1 MEKTTLEGLKLYT
14 YFRSSCAWRVRI
26 ALNLKG
32 LKYESI
38 PIHLVKDGGLQRSEE
53 YSKINPMKVAYSLET
68 LIILSS

>member
-14 YFRSSCAWRVRI
+14 YFRSSCAWRIRI

-38 PIHLVKDGGLQRSEE
+38 PIHLVGGLQRSEE

-68 LIILSS
+68 SIILSY